1 MTEHM
6 KKQANILR
14 PKFEA
19 VEGILEEELGGLGIG
34 TWTCPKGGYFISFDS
49 MDGCAKQIVSRCAK
63 AGVVMTSA
71 GATWPGGKD
80 PHDSNIRIAPSFPPL
95 ADLKTAARLFALCVK
110 FVSVEKLLAG
120 MEEGAEA

>member
-1 MTEHM
+1 M
-6 KKQANILR
+6 KKQADILR

-63 AGVVMTSA
+63 AGVLRE
-71 GATWPGGKD
+71 GRRG
-80 PHDSNIRIAPSFPPL
+80 HDQRGRHL
-95 ADLKTAARLFALCVK
+95 ARRKG
-110 FVSVEKLLAG
+110 SP
-120 MEEGAEA
+120 

>member
-1 MTEHM
+1 MMRH
-6 KKQANILR
+6 AAILR
-14 PKFEA
+14 PKFEL
-19 VEGILEEELGGLGIG
+19 VESTLQREIGGLEIG

-95 ADLKTAARLFALCVK
+95 ADLKTAAKLFALCVK
-110 FVSVEKLLAG
+110 YVSVEKLLSG
-120 MEEGAEA
+120 MEEGGQA